1 MHLLKRSKVS
11 AFEVASLWL
20 LGKDKEFKSFGK
32 KKKKPA
38 TKNNL
43 CKYSHCHQGLNF

>member
-20 LGKDKEFKSFGK
+20 LGKEKEFKSFGK
-32 KKKKPA
+32 KKKNQQQK
-38 TKNNL
+38 TT
-43 CKYSHCHQGLNF
+43 SVSIVIVIRV